1 METNKMT
8 QEKEVIQIL
17 IDRGITDSERD
28 FDAFILVVSENED
41 YYEVVIDGTLT
52 IKKSLKK

>member
-1 METNKMT
+1 MT